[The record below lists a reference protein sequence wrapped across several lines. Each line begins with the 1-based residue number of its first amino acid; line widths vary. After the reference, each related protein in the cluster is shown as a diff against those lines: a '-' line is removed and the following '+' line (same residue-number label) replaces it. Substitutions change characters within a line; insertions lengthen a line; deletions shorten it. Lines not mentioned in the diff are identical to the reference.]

1 MTSRGNLKIKEN
13 MDGDYLTERLWMKL
27 MTMTAVCLH
36 QGT

>member
-13 MDGDYLTERLWMKL
+13 MDGDHLTECLWMKL
-27 MTMTAVCLH
+27 MTMTAMCLH